1 MGQTSV
7 IRTTLKIKGDK
18 EKSLLLPKICQIQSG
33 QRRLTIEW
41 RKTAI
46 AHLTNIRLEARIC

>member
-46 AHLTNIRLEARIC
+46 AHLANLRLEARIC